1 MVVAKK
7 EVEVGPNHKAKV
19 RKWYGCGK
27 SRHFISDCRKEKKQ
41 AERLE
46 G

>member
-1 MVVAKK
+1 MVIAKK
-7 EVEVGPNHKAKV
+7 EAEVGLNLKAKV

-27 SRHFISDCRKEKKQ
+27 LRHFIRDCRKEKKQ